1 MKKTF
6 SSLLTIFILFA
17 VPALAQTADE
27 IINKHIEARGG
38 IDKLRALQSMTM
50 QGTMVQGGVDVEM
63 KYFYL
68 QGKATKVEFTAQG
81 QSGYNIVTDKGGWV
95 FNPFMGHTA
104 AEEMP
109 ADQLKDAQNQLDLQ
123 GPLVDYKTKGNTV
136 EYLGKES
143 SQGVEYYKLKLTRA
157 NGKVV
162 TYYLDKNFLIAKTV
176 STALI
181 QGADQEVTAEYSD
194 YRKTSEGYM
203 IAFKRVSRGTEISFD
218 KAEIN
223 PKLDDSIFKPSN

>member
-1 MKKTF
+1 MKKSF
-6 SSLLTIFILFA
+6 SLLLTFFTLFA

-63 KYFYL
+63 KYYYL
-68 QGKATKVEFTAQG
+68 QGKATKVEFTAAG

-109 ADQLKDAQNQLDLQ
+109 ADQVKDAQNQLDLQ

-143 SQGVEYYKLKLTRA
+143 SQGLEYYKLKLTRA
-157 NGKVV
+157 NGKVI
-162 TYYLDKNFLIAKTV
+162 TYYLDKNYLTAKTI

-181 QGADQEVTAEYSD
+181 QGTEQEVTAEYSD
-194 YRKTSEGYM
+194 YRKTPDGYV

-218 KAEIN
+218 KVEIN
-223 PKLDDSIFKPSN
+223 PKIDESIFKPSN

>member
-1 MKKTF
+1 MKK
-6 SSLLTIFILFA
+6 SLPLLLSFITVFTIP
-17 VPALAQTADE
+17 VLAQTVDE

-38 IDKLRALQSMTM
+38 IEKLRSLQTMTM

-63 KYFYL
+63 KYYYV
-68 QGKATKVEFTAQG
+68 QGKATKVEFTAAG

-109 ADQLKDAQNQLDLQ
+109 ADQLKDAQVQLDMQ
-123 GPLVDYKTKGNTV
+123 GPLLDYKVKGNTV

-143 SQGVEYYKLKLTRA
+143 SQGIEYYKLKLTRA

-162 TYYLDKNFLIAKTV
+162 TYYLDKNYLTSKTV

-181 QGADQEVTAEYSD
+181 QGTEQEVTAEYSD
-194 YRKTSEGYM
+194 YRKTPEGLV
-203 IAFKRVSRGTEISFD
+203 IAFKRLSRGTEISFD

-223 PKLDDSIFKPSN
+223 PKIDENVFKPSN